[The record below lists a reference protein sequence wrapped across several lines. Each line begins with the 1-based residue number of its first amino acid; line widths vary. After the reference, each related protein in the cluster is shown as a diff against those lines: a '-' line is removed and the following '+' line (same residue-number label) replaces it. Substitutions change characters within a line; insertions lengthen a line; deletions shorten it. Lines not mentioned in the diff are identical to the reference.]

1 MKKILLVLLTAVLTM
16 PLVLNA
22 QFTATFGTGTSAT
35 TTGGSAGAPMSYGGA
50 YSWTQQI
57 YRASEFTA
65 ANVPAGATI
74 ISISFYNATGATLM
88 SDLRTYMGHCT
99 NDYFSGTSDWVPYN
113 TLTLVDSGDWNAPAG
128 WFTIDLD
135 NPFVWDGVS
144 NLVLGVSFRGAH
156 SDYSTNNPNC
166 GYRYTSQGTGNNA
179 HIRRFSTT
187 LADCDPTN
195 TAAANSVSINRPNLQ
210 ITYIL
215 SGCPSFPPT
224 VANIGP
230 YSADLSWIN
239 FQQSAYSWDLMYG
252 ETGTFDT
259 LTGGTMVTGLTDTTY
274 ELTGLTSATTYS
286 VYMKSYCSSET
297 STWSAP
303 RTFTTTAAC
312 PTPTSLILMSY
323 TAEEATISWQPGATE
338 TGWEVACVPHGD
350 PVGSGTPVYVSNSPY
365 TFTNLTDNTQY
376 DLYVRADCGNGE
388 NSFWSSPVTFT
399 TDPYCT
405 PPVNVT
411 SEQVTGT
418 SALIV
423 WGSAPV
429 GATGYTVGYSE
440 AGMDNWTTFTS
451 ITGNS
456 YMLAGLA
463 PNTEYDVF
471 VFSECVQGNVDT
483 VFTSFETGCMAG
495 GDPFTEGTI
504 TTYQLPLNNY
514 YNYTFTQQ
522 IYLASEMGGAAT
534 IDSIAFDYAYSTPS
548 TNKTNVTLYLGH
560 TTQSTFSSASD
571 YIPSTGLQQVYTGP
585 LNCSQGWNTFVFST
599 PFQYNGTDNLVLV
612 VDDNSGAYNSSTY
625 VFRAHNA
632 GANRTLHFYNDTYN
646 PDPTNPTSSGASGY
660 TTSNRSNVK
669 FFIPCDNTITC
680 VAPNVYV
687 NDVTDNSVTVAW
699 APGNTENAWE
709 LEYQADG
716 ETSWTSEGAV
726 TSPHIVLNLTA
737 DTKYHFRVRAVCG
750 GGEYSGWA
758 SVTHRTSCTSIDL
771 PYMENFESATASGSG
786 NMITCWTRNTNYSST
801 AYPYTSSSQHNS
813 GTYSVY
819 FYGTSAYYSYL
830 ASPRIA
836 DNVQMNDIQ
845 VSFYAYK
852 TSANY
857 KIKVGVMSDP
867 EDFNTFTAIGEF
879 SPSATNTWE
888 YFDVN
893 TSNYLG
899 NGRYIAFAI
908 PNEITS
914 YMYIDDIVIDHIP
927 NCPHVSNIS
936 APTAA
941 ITQTSA
947 VVTWTPGGTE
957 TDWEVVY
964 GPTGTISDPN
974 DETPEYVSGTP
985 STTLSNLLPST
996 IYDVYVRAMCSSSDG
1011 SSWMQASF
1019 QTECGVVS
1027 TFPYTQNFNN
1037 QGSGSSAYPMCWS
1050 RYQTGTTTTYPYIST
1065 TGGGSLYFYSY
1076 SATTVYG
1083 ATDPMNLSNET
1094 PGMLALS
1101 FDVYKSSASYGRLD
1115 VGYMT
1120 DEANESTFHVLK
1132 SIYPGDLTS
1141 TSTWYP
1147 FTVNIPASVY
1157 NLSEVY
1163 FAFKAP
1169 ISSNSNYV
1177 YIDNVKVDYLPECS
1191 APSNFAVTNVA
1202 GTSAL
1207 LTWTEAPYGVAD
1219 YTIEYGEANT
1229 GFYQSQVVTG
1239 SQFMLSG
1246 LTELTT
1252 YEAMIYSNCSSG
1264 PSDTLTVTFATTCAV
1279 GGDKIVGNGTTGTYN
1294 VPINTYYNYSYV
1306 QELFLANE
1314 INASGDISSIGF
1326 QYIYSTPQTKT
1337 NQSIYLAETDLTSL
1351 SNWIPSDSLTL
1362 VYQGSITYNNSGP
1375 DNWVNIPLTTPFNYS
1390 GNRNL
1395 VVVIKNDHG
1404 SYSTSSNNTFN
1415 AHSASGMTLHY
1426 YDDDNAFS
1434 FTSPESPETYSF
1446 RNNVRFGMDCDMTVT
1461 CIAPNV
1467 YVQSFD
1473 ATSATIAWAPG
1484 ASETSWEMEYKAE
1497 GDASWT
1503 SVGTVTTSPYVLTG
1517 LTSSTTYTIRLRSL
1531 CGSDNSAWST
1541 TSVTI
1546 PCFITTLP
1554 FMENFDNATGSGST
1568 NTVPC
1573 WTKMTNYS
1581 TAYPYPSSTYAHSPN
1596 YSLYFYGTSAYYS
1609 MAVSPRFD
1617 DAIEM
1622 DSLQITFWSYKS
1634 SASYFIEVGI
1644 LSDLNNPNS
1653 FEPIGT
1659 FSPSA
1664 TSTWEK
1670 GEFTTN
1676 GYQGNG
1682 HYVAFRIP
1690 QWITSYQYLD
1700 DVTIDYIPACV
1711 HVEDITAS
1719 NITQTSADIT
1729 WTPGSSETS
1738 WEVLYGE
1745 NVDFSTDVPSTESTN
1760 SISLT
1765 GLTPNTLYYVYVRGI
1780 CDGGDYSS
1788 WEMYTFRTECGSI
1801 VNLPYTEDF
1810 DSYGTGTTVY
1820 PACWGRINTYTSGD
1834 RPYVN
1839 STHYAGVG
1847 SLYFYATS
1855 TTYNI
1860 AIAPQ
1865 IDSTIPVNGLM
1876 VNFMYRASSSSDRLI
1891 VGVMTNP
1898 TNANTFVPIDTV
1910 HPGSSATAW
1919 VEREVYLS
1927 SYTGTGQYIA
1937 FYNGNP
1943 SSTCYSYID
1952 NLMIDYLPTC
1962 PKPTQV
1968 HATGVSTT
1976 SIDLAWT
1983 ENGSATE
1990 WEIEYG
1996 PTGFTLGSGTVESAT
2011 SNPYTVSYL
2020 TPSTQYDFYVRAVCG
2035 AGDSSYFAPVYTV
2048 ATACDPIDQL
2058 PYTENFD
2065 STTGASTTSVANN
2078 NLPYCWSHLN
2088 NGSSSS
2094 YSGYPIVYTSA
2105 TYAASGN
2112 NSMRFYTYTTSGTYD
2127 DQIAILPAF
2136 DPVLYPINT
2145 LQLSFDA
2152 RNNSSYTF
2160 KLVVGVMSNPTDK
2173 TTFVPIDTIIT
2184 ISNTYTT
2191 YDFPLNHYTG
2201 TGNYIAIMAPQPTS
2215 SYNAGYVDNIVVD
2228 LIPSCPRPN
2237 DLHAVDA
2244 TTSSIELGWTEMGSA
2259 TTWEIAYGAPG
2270 FDPDAAGTSTV
2281 TVTTNPFTV
2290 SGLNNSTTY
2299 EFYVRALCSGTDISN
2314 WSSSA
2319 SAATTMVAVGL
2330 PYTADFSAND
2340 AWVLNNGSCPNY
2352 WMKGT
2357 VSNEPALFVTSNGST
2372 PEYTNNNSAVAA
2384 LKLFTVGTADSIT
2397 ITFDIMVDGEGSYD
2411 YFKLFLTPPTQ
2422 QFPASTTSP
2431 SSGDYWYNDY
2441 SVNAYNFYANSYGTQ
2456 SSHAYILNKLTATT
2470 HVVAKMPNPNA
2481 NPNANSSALLAL
2493 VWKNDG
2499 SVLYNPPATITN
2511 LTVTAGGGTAVTNPT
2526 VATNDATA
2534 IAETSATLNA
2544 AITNPDNVTIT
2555 AKGFEWKATTG
2566 GTYTQVT
2573 GTGTG
2578 NNFSYNLTGL
2588 TPNTSYTFKAF
2599 ITYNGT
2605 TVYGTEKT
2613 FTTLDQGT
2621 EPCNVPTG
2629 LAATDIQGE
2638 SITITWDNDPNVS
2651 SWNVQYRPEG
2661 GQLSTASTQTNSYTL
2676 TGLTNSTTYQI
2687 QVQANCGD
2695 GNLSDWTQAINVT
2708 TTGIENWLDNS
2719 VALYPNPAKE
2729 YVDIRVNGDLN
2740 VTMMEVYDVYGKLIN
2755 TVNVVENPTRIN
2767 VSNLADGMYFVRVT
2781 TEAGMVTKTFVK
2793 K

>member
-1 MKKILLVLLTAVLTM
+1 MKKILLVLMTAVLSM

-22 QFTATFGTGTSAT
+22 QLTATFGTGTTET

-88 SDLRTYMGHCT
+88 SDIRTYMGHCT
-99 NDYFSGTSDWVPYN
+99 NDYFANTSSWVPYN

-338 TGWEVACVPHGD
+338 TGWEVICVPHGD
-350 PVGSGTPVYVSNSPY
+350 PVGSGTPIYVTSSPY
-365 TFTNLTDNTQY
+365 TFTNLTDDTQY

-388 NSFWSSPVTFT
+388 NSYWTSPVTFT

-405 PPVNVT
+405 SATSVNA
-411 SEQVTGT
+411 SQVQGT
-418 SALIV
+418 SALIT
-423 WGSAPV
+423 WHAAPV
-429 GATGYTVGYSE
+429 GATGYTLGFSE
-440 AGMDNWTTFTS
+440 AGMDNWTTVPS
-451 ITGNS
+451 VTGTS
-456 YMLAGLA
+456 YMLSGLN
-463 PNTEYDVF
+463 PNTTYDVF
-471 VFSECVQGNVDT
+471 VLSECDMGDADSAFATFTTNCLVGGQITIGNGT
-483 VFTSFETGCMAG
+483 STTSYLPSYSTYNYSYTQQLFTPSELGGAGNLTSVSFEMVN
-495 GDPFTEGTI
+495 
-504 TTYQLPLNNY
+504 LS
-514 YNYTFTQQ
+514 QQ
-522 IYLASEMGGAAT
+522 RNLAIYLAHTSESSLSGSW
-534 IDSIAFDYAYSTPS
+534 ITPVNPVEVFHS
-548 TNKTNVTLYLGH
+548 SQTLVT
-560 TTQSTFSSASD
+560 
-571 YIPSTGLQQVYTGP
+571 
-585 LNCSQGWNTFVFST
+585 GWNTFQFST
-599 PFQYNGTDNLVLV
+599 PFAYNGADNLLLIV
-612 VDDNSGAYNSSTY
+612 VDSTGAWVSGNSW
-625 VFRAHNA
+625 RAHSISGMSRYVYQDGSPYSISSVPSSA
-632 GANRTLHFYNDTYN
+632 GTAG
-646 PDPTNPTSSGASGY
+646 SS
-660 TTSNRSNVK
+660 RSNVI
-669 FFIPCDNTITC
+669 FGSPCDSTATC
-680 VAPNVYV
+680 VAPNAYV
-687 NDVTDNSVTVAW
+687 TDFDDNSVTVAW
-699 APGNTENAWE
+699 APGYTENAWE
-709 LEYQADG
+709 FEYKADD
-716 ETSWTSEGAV
+716 ETSWTSEGSV
-726 TSPHIVLNLTA
+726 TSPHIVSNLIA
-737 DTKYHFRVRAVCG
+737 DTKYHFRVRAICG
-750 GGEYSGWA
+750 GGSYSEW
-758 SVTHRTSCTSIDL
+758 STVTRRTACTSIDL
-771 PYMENFESATASGSG
+771 PYTENFEDAPGSGSG

-801 AYPYTSSSQHNS
+801 AYPYTSSSQYNS

-1011 SSWMQASF
+1011 SSWMHGTF
-1019 QTECGVVS
+1019 QTECGIIT
-1027 TFPYTQNFNN
+1027 TFPYMQDFDN
-1037 QGSGSSAYPMCWS
+1037 QGSGAAAYPMCWS
-1050 RYQTGTTTTYPYIST
+1050 RYQTGTSTTYPYIST

-1076 SATTVYG
+1076 STTTVYG
-1083 ATDPMNLSNET
+1083 ATDPMDLSNET
-1094 PGMLALS
+1094 PGLLALS
-1101 FDVYKSSASYGRLD
+1101 FDVYKSSAGYGRLD

-1120 DEANESTFHVLK
+1120 NPANESTFHVLK
-1132 SIYPGDLTS
+1132 SIYPGDLAS

-1147 FTVNIPASVY
+1147 FTVNIPDGVY

-1169 ISSNSNYV
+1169 ISSSSNYV
-1177 YIDNVKVDYLPECS
+1177 YLDNVKVDYLPECS
-1191 APSNFAVTNVA
+1191 APSNFAASNIA

-1207 LTWTEAPYGVAD
+1207 LTWQEAPYGVTD
-1219 YTIEYGEANT
+1219 YTIEYGEANS
-1229 GFYQSQVVTG
+1229 GIYQTQMVTG
-1239 SQFMLSG
+1239 SQYMLSG
-1246 LTELTT
+1246 LDEQTT
-1252 YEAMIYSNCSSG
+1252 YEAMIYSNCATG
-1264 PSDTLTVTFATTCAV
+1264 NSDTLTVTFITNCAA
-1279 GGDKIVGNGTTGTYN
+1279 GGDNIVGTGTTGTYN
-1294 VPINTYYNYSYV
+1294 IPLNTYYNYSYV
-1306 QELFLANE
+1306 QELFLASE

-1326 QYIYSTPQTKT
+1326 QYIYTTAQTKN

-1351 SNWIPSDSLTL
+1351 SSWIPSDSLTL
-1362 VYQGSITYNNSGP
+1362 VYQGNITYNNSGP
-1375 DNWVNIPLTTPFNYS
+1375 DNWVTIPLTTPFNYS

-1404 SYSTSSNNTFN
+1404 SYSTSNNNTFK
-1415 AHSASGMTLHY
+1415 AHSASSMTLQY
-1426 YDDDNAFS
+1426 YDDDYAFD
-1434 FTSPESPETYSF
+1434 FTSPDAPTTYAN
-1446 RNNVRFGMDCDMTVT
+1446 RNNVKFGMECDVTVT

-1467 YVQSFD
+1467 YVQSYD

-1531 CGSDNSAWST
+1531 CGNDNSAWST

-1554 FMENFDNATGSGST
+1554 FIENFDNATGSGST

-1634 SASYFIEVGI
+1634 SANYFIEVGI

-1670 GEFTTN
+1670 AEFTTN

-1788 WEMYTFRTECGSI
+1788 WEMYTFRTECGAI

-1937 FYNGNP
+1937 FYNGNS

-2035 AGDSSYFAPVYTV
+2035 AGDSSYYAPVYTLS
-2048 ATACDPIDQL
+2048 TACDAVDQL

-2065 STTGASTTSVANN
+2065 TYSTGESAFPNCWSRINTYTSPRPYVNSTHYAGVGSLYFYAASTTYNIGIT
-2078 NLPYCWSHLN
+2078 PMFD
-2088 NGSSSS
+2088 
-2094 YSGYPIVYTSA
+2094 A
-2105 TYAASGN
+2105 T
-2112 NSMRFYTYTTSGTYD
+2112 
-2127 DQIAILPAF
+2127 I
-2136 DPVLYPINT
+2136 PVNT
-2145 LQLSFDA
+2145 LQATFMY
-2152 RNNSSYTF
+2152 RTSSTTDYMI
-2160 KLVVGVMSNPTDK
+2160 VGVMTNPTDAS
-2173 TTFVPIDTIIT
+2173 TFVPVDTVYPGT
-2184 ISNTYTT
+2184 SASTWVEKEVVFSN
-2191 YDFPLNHYTG
+2191 YTG
-2201 TGNYIAIMAPQPTS
+2201 TGQYIAFYNGKPTTTCY
-2215 SYNAGYVDNIVVD
+2215 SYIDNLVID
-2228 LIPSCPRPN
+2228 LIPSCPKPQSV
-2237 DLHAVDA
+2237 HAVNA
-2244 TTSSIELGWTEMGSA
+2244 TVSSIELGWTEVGSA

-2270 FDPDAAGTSTV
+2270 FDPDGATATTV
-2281 TVTTNPFTV
+2281 TATSNPFTI
-2290 SGLNNSTTY
+2290 NNLSSTTTY
-2299 EFYVRALCSGTDISN
+2299 EFYVRALCSSTDISY
-2314 WSSSA
+2314 WSNALSA
-2319 SAATTMVAVGL
+2319 STTMSPVAL
-2330 PYTADFSAND
+2330 PYTADFSTND

-2357 VSNEPALFVTSNGST
+2357 VGTDAALFVTNNGST
-2372 PEYTNNNSAVAA
+2372 PEYGNSNSAVSA

-2397 ITFDIMVDGEGSYD
+2397 ITFDIIVDGEGSYD
-2411 YFKLFLTPPTQ
+2411 YFKLFLTTSSQ
-2422 QFPASTTSP
+2422 QFPASIASP
-2431 SSGDYWYNDY
+2431 TSGDYWYNDY
-2441 SVNAYNFYANSYGTQ
+2441 SVDAYDFYTHGYGTQ
-2456 SSHAYILNKLTATT
+2456 SAHAYILNKLTATT
-2470 HVVAKMPNPNA
+2470 HVVATMPNPNA
-2481 NPNANSSALLAL
+2481 NPNATSTALLAL

-2511 LTVTAGGGTAVTNPT
+2511 LSVTTDGSGPVITNPT
-2526 VATNDATA
+2526 VATNAATA
-2534 IAETSATLNA
+2534 ITETSATLHA
-2544 AITNPDNVTIT
+2544 TITNPDNVTIT
-2555 AKGFEWKATTG
+2555 AKGFEWKTTTG
-2566 GTYTQVT
+2566 GTYTQIA

-2578 NNFSYNLTGL
+2578 NGFTANLSGL

-2599 ITYNGT
+2599 ITYNGN
-2605 TVYGTEKT
+2605 TVYGSEQT
-2613 FTTLDQGT
+2613 FTTLEQGT
-2621 EPCNVPTG
+2621 DPCNVPTG
-2629 LAATDIQGE
+2629 LTASDIQGE
-2638 SITITWDNDPNVS
+2638 SFTITWNSDANVS
-2651 SWNVQYRPEG
+2651 SWNIQYRPQG
-2661 GQLSTASTQTNSYTL
+2661 GQLSTATSNTNSYTI
-2676 TGLTNSTTYQI
+2676 TGLTNNTTYQV

-2695 GNLSDWTQAINVT
+2695 GNLSDWSPAINVT

-2719 VALYPNPAKE
+2719 VTLYPNPAKE
-2729 YVDIRVNGDLN
+2729 YVDIRVDGDLN

-2767 VSNLADGMYFVRVT
+2767 VSNLANGMYFVRVT

-2793 K
+2793 R